1 MDAVR
6 FFEEYKRMCDSI
18 DSCDSCPASGQC
30 LYDDTIQNYAG
41 VVAITEK
48 WSKEHPIKTRN
59 SEFLKHYP
67 DARVQKDGTV
77 ELCPKW
83 IDQNFDTGSIIC
95 HRTRCDECKAEYW
108 MQEVE

>member
-67 DARVQKDGTV
+67 DARVQEDGTV

-95 HRTRCDECKAEYW
+95 HRTRCDDCKAEYW

>member
-48 WSKEHPIKTRN
+48 WSKEHPVKTRQDV
-59 SEFLKHYP
+59 FLKQYP
-67 DARVQKDGTV
+67 RADLLGNGVITI
-77 ELCPKW
+77 CPKA
-83 IDQNFDTGSIIC
+83 IEKRYAPIAGCYDTDC
-95 HRTRCDECKAEYW
+95 YDCKTKYWRQEAEK
-108 MQEVE
+108 